1 MQRKKAIWKGVL
13 VCILSILLSTSL
25 IAKIKNVNGVEITD
39 KSCRNDTYYNATVII
54 ISMVYY
60 VKSCSENK
68 IVLHECRFTISPIG
82 LFYIADKNGL
92 QEYIAQ
98 VGIQTRL

>member
-39 KSCRNDTYYNATVII
+39 KGCRNDTYYNATVII

-60 VKSCSENK
+60 VKGCSENK
-68 IVLHECRFTISPIG
+68 NRFT
-82 LFYIADKNGL
+82 
-92 QEYIAQ
+92 
-98 VGIQTRL
+98 